1 MTPTAPVR
9 RLVLLGALVACV
21 GTLGACAGDD
31 DTGAVFLDMRDNFF
45 TRDVTRVPAG
55 AAVVFRNAGISPHNA
70 IAADGSWSTVDAFG
84 RDDMQP
90 GDETTITM
98 DQEGV
103 YRFFCSFHGTEAGE
117 GMAAVLVVGDARFS
131 AAQEDDA
138 QGVVSEPSGRTLV
151 VDTARTERGP
161 RGPRFTSIQ
170 RAVDAAHPGDLVL
183 VAPGVYEEEV
193 TVDVPSLTVRGID
206 RNEVIIDGG
215 FERANGIQV
224 FADGVA
230 LENMTARDH
239 ILNGFFWSGVEGY
252 RGSYLTAVNNADY
265 GIYAFDSVDGVFEH
279 SYASGSPDS
288 GFYIGQCH
296 PCRAI
301 INEVT
306 AVGNSLGYSGT
317 NASGELYIVNS
328 HWLHNRAGIVPNT
341 LDSELLPPQRD
352 TVIAG
357 NFLWANDQTDPVAK
371 EGTFAA
377 YGNGIVIAGGVGNE
391 VHHNFVTDHRKHGIL
406 MTPNLDENFWFSSG
420 NVIRDNVIRRSGVAD
435 LALAGP
441 AGEDNCFEDNTF
453 GISAPFGL
461 EMLHGCRGLR
471 LPLGWEM
478 STSMRTIGLQAEAP
492 EGPVPPDEVGAQHV
506 EPLEHEGLPGGPRAP
521 VRPAVDVYDRYD
533 LDPSQ
538 VGFPDVQTL
547 VSYDIDDEGVAVETL
562 AGAGPNAF
570 QLVFNLYGYLL
581 PFVLYAAWTS
591 LAFWDLARREDGSK
605 ASKLAWV
612 AAILLVPFLGVIA
625 YHAFGRSS
633 IPGWLRAAVV
643 GGGLVAYLLVLGLAS
658 LAGGII

>member
-1 MTPTAPVR
+1 MTLTAPVR
-9 RLVLLGALVACV
+9 RILLLGAAVACL
-21 GTLGACAGDD
+21 GLLGACAGDD

-45 TRDVTRVPAG
+45 TREVTRVPVGAG
-55 AAVVFRNAGISPHNA
+55 VVFRNAGISPHNA
-70 IAADGSWSTVDAFG
+70 IAVDGSWSTVDALR

-98 DQEGV
+98 DEEGV
-103 YRFFCSFHGTEAGE
+103 YRFFCSFHGTEAGD

-131 AAQEDDA
+131 ATEEERAQL
-138 QGVVSEPSGRTLV
+138 VVSEASGRTLV
-151 VDTARTERGP
+151 VDPARTATAPGGP
-161 RGPRFTSIQ
+161 RYATIQ
-170 RAVDAAHPGDLVL
+170 RAVDAARPGDLVL
-183 VAPGVYEEEV
+183 VTPGTYEEEV
-193 TVDVPSLTVRGID
+193 TVDVPSVTIRGTD
-206 RNEVIIDGG
+206 RNEVIIDGR

-224 FADGVA
+224 FADGVV

-288 GFYIGQCH
+288 GFYIGQCY

-301 INEVT
+301 INGVI

-317 NASGELYIVNS
+317 NAGGDLYIVNS
-328 HWLHNRAGIVPNT
+328 AWFHNRAGIVPNT

-357 NFLWANDQTDPVAK
+357 NFIWANDQTGPVAK

-377 YGNGIVIAGGVGNE
+377 YGNGVVLAGGVGNH
-391 VHHNFVTDHRKHGIL
+391 VHHNFITDHRKHGVL
-406 MTPNLDENFWFSSG
+406 VTPNLDENFWFSSG

-441 AGEDNCFEDNTF
+441 AGEGNCFEDNTF

-471 LPLGWEM
+471 LPLGWDV
-478 STSMRTIGLQAEAP
+478 SSSMRTIGLQAEGP
-492 EGPVPPDEVGAQHV
+492 DGPVPMDEVAAQPV
-506 EPLEHEGLPGGPRAP
+506 EPLDHPDLPGGRGAP
-521 VRPAVDVYDRYD
+521 VRPAVDVFAGYG
-533 LDPSQ
+533 LDASQ
-538 VGFPDVQTL
+538 VGFPERKTL

-562 AGAGPNAF
+562 AGSGPNAF

-591 LAFWDLARREDGSK
+591 LAFWDLARREQASK
-605 ASKLAWV
+605 ASKLAWI
-612 AAILLVPFLGVIA
+612 AAILLVPFVGVIA
-625 YHAFGRSS
+625 YHALGRSS

-643 GGGLVAYLLVLGLAS
+643 GGGLIAYLLVLGVAS